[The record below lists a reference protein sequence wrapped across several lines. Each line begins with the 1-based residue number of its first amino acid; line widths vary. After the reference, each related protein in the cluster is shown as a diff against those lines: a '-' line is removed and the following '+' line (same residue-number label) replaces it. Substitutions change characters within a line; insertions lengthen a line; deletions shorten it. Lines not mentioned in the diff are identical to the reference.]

1 MLGLQLA
8 AMGEGASSPVGGKTG
23 FSEGTPGASPAKK
36 TTRKSEKDQFSLGNT
51 IFLQ

>member
-8 AMGEGASSPVGGKTG
+8 AMGEGASSPVCGKTG
-23 FSEGTPGASPAKK
+23 FSEGKPGARAAKK
-36 TTRKSEKDQFSLGNT
+36 TTRKSEKDQFSLGDT